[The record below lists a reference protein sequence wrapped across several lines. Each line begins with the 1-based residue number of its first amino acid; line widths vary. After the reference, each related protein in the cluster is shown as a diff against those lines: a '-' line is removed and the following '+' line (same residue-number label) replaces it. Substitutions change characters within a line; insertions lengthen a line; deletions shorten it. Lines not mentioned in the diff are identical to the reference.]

1 MHLRPNSLQP
11 ETDLIQLPPKAS
23 AGSTRVI
30 PNPKAKLL
38 DQVREVLRVKHYS
51 IRTEDAYVGWIKR
64 FIFFHGKRHPRELGP
79 AEVQAFL
86 SHLAVEGQVAA
97 STQNQALNALVF
109 LYNEV
114 LHMELGALDEL
125 VRARR
130 PKRIPVVLTKE
141 EVQRVNAAMTGTSQL
156 MARLLYGAGLRLM
169 ECLRLRV
176 KDVDFAANHI
186 IVRNGKGDQDRVT
199 MLPTTLKPALSQH
212 LERVKILH
220 EKDLVDG
227 YGAVYL
233 PEALDRKYP
242 NAARQWVWQYVFP
255 SNTRSTDPR
264 SGIQR
269 RHHASEVALQRAVRT
284 AAHLAR
290 INKVVTPHTFRHC
303 FATHLLEANYDIRT
317 VQELLGHSRVDTT
330 MIYTHVM
337 NQPGVGV
344 RSPLD

>member
-1 MHLRPNSLQP
+1 MHLRPNNLQP
-11 ETDLIQLPPKAS
+11 AQTPIPFPRNAS

-30 PNPKAKLL
+30 PNPNAKLL

-51 IRTEDAYVGWIKR
+51 IRTEDAYLGWIKR
-64 FIFFHGKRHPRELGP
+64 FIFFHGKRHPREMGAP
-79 AEVQAFL
+79 EVQAFL

-97 STQNQALNALVF
+97 STQNQALNAIVF
-109 LYNEV
+109 LYNQV

-125 VRARR
+125 VRPRR

-141 EVQRVNAAMTGTSQL
+141 EMQRVTAAMTGTAQL
-156 MARLLYGAGLRLM
+156 MARLLYGSGLRLM

-199 MLPTTLKPALSQH
+199 MLPTTLKPILSQH
-212 LERVKILH
+212 LERVRLLH
-220 EKDLVDG
+220 EKDLADG
-227 YGAVYL
+227 YGEVYL
-233 PEALDRKYP
+233 PEALSRKYP

-255 SNTRSTDPR
+255 SNTRSVDPR
-264 SGIQR
+264 SGIER
-269 RHHASEVALQRAVRT
+269 RHHASEVALQRAVR
-284 AAHLAR
+284 AAAQLAR
-290 INKVVTPHTFRHC
+290 ISKVVTPHAFRHS

-337 NQPGVGV
+337 NQPSVGV